1 MHWIDW
7 TIVLVY
13 LTWIVWTGLRLSRD
27 TEKLEG
33 YFLANRSL
41 PWWAVGLSV
50 MATQLSAITLS
61 AGAAA

>member
-7 TIVLVY
+7 TIIVVY
-13 LTWIVWTGLRLSRD
+13 LVWIVWTGLRLSRE

-41 PWWAVGLSV
+41 PWWAVGLR
-50 MATQLSAITLS
+50 
-61 AGAAA
+61 